1 MVAPGGVA
9 KPPVVPRGVEVAPHP
24 WNCSRGIMFVINS
37 QNMAKIPVD
46 LELIGRGLK
55 KGCRKITIKCKD
67 CIIGRV
73 RNKRREN
80 RSKPKKKYV
89 TQIQK

>member
-1 MVAPGGVA
+1 MTWGGVA
-9 KPPVVPRGVEVAPHP
+9 KPPVVPRGVEVPPHP

-55 KGCRKITIKCKD
+55 KGVVRSQSNAKIASLEESEIREEK
-67 CIIGRV
+67 IGQ
-73 RNKRREN
+73 N
-80 RSKPKKKYV
+80 
-89 TQIQK
+89 

>member
-1 MVAPGGVA
+1 MTWGGVA

-55 KGCRKITIKCKD
+55 KGVVRSQSNAKIASLEESEIREEK
-67 CIIGRV
+67 IGQ
-73 RNKRREN
+73 N
-80 RSKPKKKYV
+80 
-89 TQIQK
+89 